1 MESGM
6 LSWEELEDITAKLC
20 EAAERDDHESF
31 LRIFLD
37 GAMRFDDRKL
47 GRDCIMDRFSKAAL
61 SASLEYAQHA
71 LAVLT
76 RAVDMFVELADK
88 AKAANAL
95 LDHSESIQH
104 SNLQNPHM

>member
-37 GAMRFDDRKL
+37 GALRFEDREL
-47 GRDCIMDRFSKAAL
+47 GRDCIMDGLIL
-61 SASLEYAQHA
+61 SSFVMHEPEEYGKKVLE
-71 LAVLT
+71 VLT
-76 RAVDMFVELADK
+76 RATNL
-88 AKAANAL
+88 
-95 LDHSESIQH
+95 SEV
-104 SNLQNPHM
+104 